1 MSNPQ
6 TLHATCVAW
15 GTCGVI
21 IMGRSGAGKSGLGL
35 QLMALGCAL
44 VADDR
49 VQVTADNGTV
59 FAQAPETITGL
70 IEARG
75 IGILQAQAQRRAEVV
90 LVVDLD
96 QSEVV
101 RLPVRRYFGMQG
113 REIPLIWRVDAP
125 HFAPAILQILKSGWS
140 DR

>member
-1 MSNPQ
+1 MSASH

-15 GTCGVI
+15 DDRAVI
-21 IMGRSGAGKSGLGL
+21 ITGSSGAGKSALGL
-35 QLMALGCAL
+35 QLMALGCKL
-44 VADDR
+44 VADDG
-49 VQVTADNGTV
+49 VHVTCEDGAV
-59 FAQAPETITGL
+59 IARAPETIKGL

-75 IGILQAQAQRRAEVV
+75 VGILNASVQNQATVV

-96 QSEVV
+96 QSQTA
-101 RLPVRRYFGMQG
+101 RLPEQRSFEVAGQD
-113 REIPLIWRVDAP
+113 IPLICRVDVP

>member
-1 MSNPQ
+1 MAASH

-15 GTCGVI
+15 DDRAVI
-21 IMGRSGAGKSGLGL
+21 ITGKSGAGKSALGL
-35 QLMALGCAL
+35 QLMALGCKL
-44 VADDR
+44 VADDG
-49 VQVTADNGTV
+49 VHLMLENGAV
-59 FAQAPETITGL
+59 VVQAPDTIKGL

-75 IGILQAQAQRRAEVV
+75 IGILNAQVRGRARVV

-96 QSEVV
+96 QSEPA
-101 RLPVRRYFGMQG
+101 RLPEARFFEVLGHNL
-113 REIPLIWRVDAP
+113 PLIYRVDAP